1 MKTNKEAGFSILEM
15 MVAVAIMSIL
25 VAFTIQAF
33 LSGSRIA
40 HANLVSSNIASEIRR
55 GMESMTQEL
64 RNSSLTRLTVLP
76 QPGVLQFQIPTNM
89 TQDGVITWSGIMQYS
104 LGGINQQLLRTD
116 LATGQTRV
124 YANYV
129 TALTFTVTQNPAT
142 LAIVMTAQDQT
153 PDGITY
159 SETLRSA
166 VELRN

>member
-15 MVAVAIMSIL
+15 VVAVAIMSIL

-64 RNSSLTRLTVLP
+64 RNSSLARITVP

-89 TQDGVITWSGIMQYS
+89 TQDGVITWSGIIQYS

-116 LATGQTRV
+116 LVTGQTRV

-129 TALTFTVTQNPAT
+129 TGLTFTVTQNPAT

-153 PDGITY
+153 PDGINY

>member
-1 MKTNKEAGFSILEM
+1 MKNKNEAGFSVLEM

-25 VAFTIQAF
+25 VSFTVQAF
-33 LSGSRIA
+33 LSGSRIV

-64 RNSSLTRLTVLP
+64 RNSSLARITVI
-76 QPGVLQFQIPTNM
+76 QPGVLQFQTPTNM
-89 TQDGVITWSGIMQYS
+89 TQDGVITWSGILQYS

-142 LAIVMTAQDQT
+142 IAIVMTAQQQT
-153 PDGITY
+153 PDRITY